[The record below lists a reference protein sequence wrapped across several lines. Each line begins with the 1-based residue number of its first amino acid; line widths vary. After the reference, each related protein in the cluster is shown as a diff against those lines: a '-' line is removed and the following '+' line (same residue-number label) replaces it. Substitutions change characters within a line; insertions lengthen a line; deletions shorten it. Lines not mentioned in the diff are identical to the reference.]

1 MADVPQVA
9 DSEARRIVDMARKAV
24 AEEVQRA
31 VVLSSGLD
39 PADTLKVQIAHIRTA
54 LTRGFVIHGDERLP
68 TVDLVKRAM
77 RRLND
82 SEEEL
87 LTMRHR
93 MSLIRDLAA
102 EWDVHDPD
110 GQRIRA
116 ILDGREG

>member
-1 MADVPQVA
+1 MADVLQVA
-9 DSEARRIVDMARKAV
+9 DSEARRIVDMARESV

-31 VVLSSGLD
+31 VALSGGLD
-39 PADTLKVQIAHIRTA
+39 PTDTLKVQIAHIRTA
-54 LTRGFVIHGDERLP
+54 LTRGFAVHGDERLP
-68 TVDLVKRAM
+68 TVDLAKRAM

-82 SEEEL
+82 SEQEL

-102 EWDVHDPD
+102 EWDVDDPD